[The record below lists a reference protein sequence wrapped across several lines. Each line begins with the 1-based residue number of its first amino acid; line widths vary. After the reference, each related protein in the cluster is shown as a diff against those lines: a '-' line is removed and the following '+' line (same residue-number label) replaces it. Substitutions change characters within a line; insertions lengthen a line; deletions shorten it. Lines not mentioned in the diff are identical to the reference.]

1 MLKVWFR
8 MKGRERKK
16 RRQVF
21 ASVLYVCVGFF
32 YVVLFSV
39 FGLILVCFMLLL
51 FVCVCV
57 FSCLPSYLPIFQWSF
72 CALSYVR
79 LCVFVLCGMR

>member
-57 FSCLPSYLPIFQWSF
+57 CFPACLLIYLSFSGLSVHFLMCVYAYL
-72 CALSYVR
+72 C
-79 LCVFVLCGMR
+79 CVG